1 METKFQ
7 TSFIPKKPLVS
18 DQRIV
23 AVRTGTSILMV
34 IATLLFLIS
43 VAGAVFSVVWINV
56 LNKDQENYRKQLAGM
71 ESKFPIAD
79 IENLRKFNKKIDIS
93 KQLLKN
99 HLAVEEIFSILS
111 QLTIEDVRFNSF
123 SFSAPTKEGEG
134 VVVTLGGVARN
145 FYAIAFQSDV
155 FGTSDKYG
163 KNKVLKNPVISSVA
177 EQENGTINFSFT
189 AVLNT
194 DDLKFAKTMT
204 VDDTNEDTT
213 VASSTTP

>member
-43 VAGAVFSVVWINV
+43 VAGAVFSVVWTNV

-93 KQLLKN
+93 KQLLKS
-99 HLAVEEIFSILS
+99 HLAVEEIFAILS
-111 QLTIEDVRFNSF
+111 ELTIEDVRFNSF
-123 SFSAPTKEGEG
+123 SFSAPLKDGDG
-134 VVVTLGGVARN
+134 VTVTLSGVAKN

-163 KNKVLKNPVISSVA
+163 KNKILKNPIISSVA
-177 EQENGTINFSFT
+177 EQENGTINFGFT
-189 AVLNT
+189 ATLNP
-194 DDLKFAKTMT
+194 DDLRFAKLMT
-204 VDDTNEDTT
+204 VESTGDDTT
-213 VASSTTP
+213 ASSTPE